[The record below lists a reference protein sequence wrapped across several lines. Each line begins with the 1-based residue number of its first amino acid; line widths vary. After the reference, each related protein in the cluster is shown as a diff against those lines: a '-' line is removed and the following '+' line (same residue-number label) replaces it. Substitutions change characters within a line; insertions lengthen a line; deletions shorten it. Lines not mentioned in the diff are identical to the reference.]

1 VPAGPASV
9 NPPKVLLT
17 TEHQQGPAADL
28 GDPLPLRLLNALR
41 HAIRVRHY
49 SIRPE
54 EAGVERARRFVR
66 FHGCSRS
73 REWVIQKWAAGLHQ
87 ATRPRPQLC
96 PVPR

>member
-1 VPAGPASV
+1 VPAGPAFV

-17 TEHQQGPAADL
+17 VDHKQASA
-28 GDPLPLRLLNALR
+28 GDQSAPLPLRLLNALR
-41 HAIRVRHY
+41 HAIRVRHR

-54 EAGVERARRFVR
+54 EAGVKWAWRFVR
-66 FHGCSRS
+66 FHGCNRS